1 MKSYEKK
8 EEKNYK
14 IENGTSSVVQSI
26 SNQLIKRIDCFFGAI
41 VPASVSGEEKDSKIE
56 KMDLEYII
64 DLHGHYYHKD
74 GSPVS
79 ISELNSIPERIYEK
93 VKNHF
98 EQTHTGK
105 RFDDY
110 ITIQNNNLF
119 SFGTNR
125 ILTGI

>member
-1 MKSYEKK
+1 MIVKK
-8 EEKNYK
+8 EWIAMLLAGGQGSRLHALTRDIAKP
-14 IENGTSSVVQSI
+14 
-26 SNQLIKRIDCFFGAI
+26 A
-41 VPASVSGEEKDSKIE
+41 VPFGEEKDSKIE